1 MPVSLGA
8 PAAEERR
15 RNPLK
20 CLLIVTGLLMLAGV
34 PLLINQAHKQP
45 PPAQLEPRAELST
58 PPLSTPPLG
67 EARAAQPQ
75 PAPALHRRP
84 KAGRRGKNTGGKHPK
99 GDAAGR

>member
-1 MPVSLGA
+1 VPVSLGA

-58 PPLSTPPLG
+58 PPLG
-67 EARAAQPQ
+67 EPRAAQPQ

-84 KAGRRGKNTGGKHPK
+84 KAGRRGKNAGGKHPK

>member
-20 CLLIVTGLLMLAGV
+20 CVLIATGLLLLASV
-34 PLLINQAHKQP
+34 PFLVNQAHKQP
-45 PPAQLEPRAELST
+45 PPPPQLEGRGELST
-58 PPLSTPPLG
+58 PPLG
-67 EARAAQPQ
+67 GARSAQPQ

-84 KAGRRGKNTGGKHPK
+84 KAGRRGKNAGGKHPK
-99 GDAAGR
+99 GDAARR